1 MNTSAQALVFAV
13 ATVTA
18 AVGIGS
24 GLADWTAQ
32 TAPEVVQLE
41 KVVVVAKRADTLAAT
56 EVVMLPRVV
65 VEGRRAP
72 ATDDVQV
79 AANRPQAAAL

>member
-1 MNTSAQALVFAV
+1 MNTSAQALVFAF

-24 GLADWTAQ
+24 GLAEWTNQ
-32 TAPEVVQLE
+32 PTEVVQLE
-41 KVVVVAKRADTLAAT
+41 KVVVVGKHADLQAQA

-72 ATDDVQV
+72 AQNVQV
-79 AANRPQAAAL
+79 AVAQPQSAAL